1 MSHEFRLQDPGE
13 GIHEAEILEI
23 NVSKGDHVKEGDDV
37 IVAETDKAA
46 VDIPAPISGNVQ
58 EIRVSVGD
66 IVKVGDVLM
75 VFGDEDGESSE
86 QSDDTQET
94 EDQSQSEPEEVDV
107 NDNED
112 SDTADEDAVD
122 TDHQQ
127 NSDSN
132 DRGQDPDED
141 TSAER
146 EGQSAEEDRDA
157 SGADD
162 ETAKPEDI
170 DDRVNV
176 DAESEDTGESEEEK
190 SESEEKTSSA
200 ERDKID
206 DSDVRATP
214 AVRGLAHEL
223 NVNLAT
229 VEGSGDE
236 GRILEDDV
244 REAADQQEASDKG
257 DDGKAESD
265 DSETVVKLRT
275 LRRTT
280 ARRMEQA
287 WRDIPHVTH
296 HDVIE
301 ITALERLRQEHAAE
315 IEERGGTLTLTPFIV
330 KALVIALADFPN
342 FNATFDVEE
351 RAVHCK
357 KRIDVGVAFD
367 TERGLIVPVLRNAG
381 QASIA
386 ELALQLSE
394 FDERL
399 RKGNATA
406 EDLRGATFT
415 LTNIGA
421 IGGTGLTPI
430 INPPQTAIF
439 GAARA
444 ELRQVVRGDLDDHT
458 TDVALCLPVC
468 LTFDHRV
475 ADGAEAARFVNS
487 VRALLADPGR
497 LMLHS

>member
-75 VFGDEDGESSE
+75 VFGDEDDDASE
-86 QSDDTQET
+86 QSDDTPET
-94 EDQSQSEPEEVDV
+94 EDQSQSEPEEIDAG
-107 NDNED
+107 DDED
-112 SDTADEDAVD
+112 SDTADKDAAD
-122 TDHQQ
+122 TGHKQS
-127 NSDSN
+127 SDPN
-132 DRGQDPDED
+132 EKDLDPDED
-141 TSAER
+141 TSEKR
-146 EGQSAEEDRDA
+146 EEQSTKQDRDA
-157 SGADD
+157 NGADD
-162 ETAKPEDI
+162 KTAKSEDS
-170 DDRVNV
+170 DDRNNG
-176 DAESEDTGESEEEK
+176 DAESEDTGASEEMK
-190 SESEEKTSSA
+190 SDA
-200 ERDKID
+200 EHDKID

-214 AVRGLAHEL
+214 AVRGLAHEV
-223 NVNLAT
+223 NVDLAT
-229 VEGSGDE
+229 IEGSGDE

-244 REAADQQEASDKG
+244 REATDQQESSDKG
-257 DDGKAESD
+257 DDDKGDDDQLESD

-301 ITALERLRQEHAAE
+301 ITDLERLRQEHAAE
-315 IEERGGTLTLTPFIV
+315 IEERGGALTLTPFIV
-330 KALVIALADFPN
+330 KALVIALADYPN

-351 RAVHCK
+351 RAIHRK
-357 KRIDVGVAFD
+357 KQIDVGVAFD

-381 QASIA
+381 RASIA
-386 ELALQLSE
+386 ELALQLSD
-394 FDERL
+394 FDARL

-439 GAARA
+439 GTARA

-458 TDVALCLPVC
+458 MEVALCLPVC

-475 ADGAEAARFVNS
+475 ADGAEAARFMNA